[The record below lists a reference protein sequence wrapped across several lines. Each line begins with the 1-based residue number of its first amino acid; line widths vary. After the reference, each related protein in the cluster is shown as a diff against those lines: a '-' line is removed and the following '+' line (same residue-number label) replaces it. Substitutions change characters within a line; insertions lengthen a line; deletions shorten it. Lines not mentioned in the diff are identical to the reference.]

1 MFNCVSC
8 KKTYAQLA
16 GLSRHKRSCGKA
28 TIKIH
33 ECLNC
38 HKIFNRKDVM
48 KKHSIVCQNKIEVK
62 EFVCHNCKKIFPS
75 KWRLERHIPTHING
89 SSEKIT
95 EETIIGGENVLP
107 NAIVVRGNW
116 FIESKK
122 GSRMYRLDSKKE
134 VVISS
139 NSVRFILPSLEIVK
153 EGRKVLFSISEE
165 QHEDIIESLL

>member
-1 MFNCVSC
+1 MCGESTCEYEDWAPSVKKSAMFLESC
-8 KKTYAQLA
+8 KLRVTRKNFYHTMNKVVDLVQEGSVVAVEA
-16 GLSRHKRSCGKA
+16 GDQGEDYYLLRA
-28 TIKIH
+28 
-33 ECLNC
+33 
-38 HKIFNRKDVM
+38 
-48 KKHSIVCQNKIEVK
+48 
-62 EFVCHNCKKIFPS
+62 
-75 KWRLERHIPTHING
+75 NG